1 MAKGSLVC
9 PLLICTHWSSAG
21 LCHTFCL
28 YKARKILP
36 TIHFQMTLLTRI
48 KILNIL
54 IFLKNLEITSVRVS
68 IISLRSNVGRISNPF
83 IFWSWSCLTTLS
95 HSELAFSK
103 ANDSINICLTSE
115 SGAILFTAE
124 ANLCK
129 KKKSVKSS
137 FRPWIILAND
147 SDFFPESSSC
157 PKHSKLP
164 NDTGPRC
171 DHQIQAVFI
180 SQHIGLH
187 QELDFEISV
196 PLAIFHCSVALVPLS
211 TVFFVVTGTNIA
223 VAKSSSLGD
232 NCILSCP
239 GI

>member
-1 MAKGSLVC
+1 MLTGDDWTTFDFGACGRPLRRFPMAKGSLVC

-129 KKKSVKSS
+129 KKNQWS
-137 FRPWIILAND
+137 L
-147 SDFFPESSSC
+147 
-157 PKHSKLP
+157 LL
-164 NDTGPRC
+164 
-171 DHQIQAVFI
+171 
-180 SQHIGLH
+180 GL
-187 QELDFEISV
+187 E
-196 PLAIFHCSVALVPLS
+196 
-211 TVFFVVTGTNIA
+211 
-223 VAKSSSLGD
+223 
-232 NCILSCP
+232 
-239 GI
+239 